1 MGERI
6 GRVSGEENEGS
17 TPTFEMLVT
26 QITSHWRTNLP
37 AMYGRLTQSGKL
49 DELAGRV
56 ATQTQEHAR
65 VLIEKSGYDPETA
78 WAEAMRE
85 VALSLW
91 T

>member
-1 MGERI
+1 MTEGPP
-6 GRVSGEENEGS
+6 GRGTDPNA
-17 TPTFEMLVT
+17 PAFELLVQ
-26 QITSHWRTNLP
+26 QIKGHWRAYLP
-37 AMYGRLTQSGKL
+37 AMYRRLTQSGKL

-78 WAEAMRE
+78 WAEAIRE
-85 VALSLW
+85 VALNLW